1 MKKDDDS
8 EHANG
13 ETGEPEDSDSLVPNE
28 GVEVVTLA
36 DEGGRGV
43 FITCGADVSP
53 ADLVE
58 GVLDLL
64 GQVTRAALARPHV
77 ERVGD
82 LGFGE
87 DVF

>member
-1 MKKDDDS
+1 MKEDDDS

-13 ETGEPEDSDSLVPNE
+13 GTGAPEDSDSLESDE
-28 GVEVVTLA
+28 GVEIVTLA

-43 FITCGADVSP
+43 FITCRAEVSP
-53 ADLVE
+53 ADLVQ

-64 GQVTRAALARPHV
+64 GQVTRAALARPHA
-77 ERVGD
+77 ERAGD
-82 LGFGE
+82 LGLGE

>member
-1 MKKDDDS
+1 MNKDDDL

-13 ETGEPEDSDSLVPNE
+13 ETGEPEDSGSLMANG
-28 GVEVVTLA
+28 GVEIVTLA

-43 FITCGADVSP
+43 YITCGADVSP

-58 GVLDLL
+58 SVLDLL
-64 GQVTRAALARPHV
+64 GQVTRAALARPHA
-77 ERVGD
+77 ERAGE
-82 LGFGE
+82 LGLGE